1 MRTSLFAG
9 FVAAS
14 VVLASVN
21 VAPAVAQTTPADP
34 AATNASQDTKNAQDP
49 EGTDKTDSAETKD
62 GAAKEG
68 TDPADAVTAL
78 KDTRDAFR
86 ELSAATGAGE
96 NGEGSSLEALDRDPE
111 NDPLYIDPEK
121 NPLKK
126 VSSSEMFLSVT
137 GKPAEGEEPD
147 VAQAWAANSSIPDTA
162 NPVELWKQEAQGSA
176 MMSSGLF
183 NGDFAQSSAGS
194 SQATSVLLPVIFGV
208 MVIGQ
213 IIELIMRGVR
223 MASR

>member
-1 MRTSLFAG
+1 MVKIPAMRTSLLAG

-34 AATNASQDTKNAQDP
+34 AATNASQDP
-49 EGTDKTDSAETKD
+49 DSAETKD

-137 GKPAEGEEPD
+137 GEPAEGEEPD

-183 NGDFAQSSAGS
+183 TGDFAQSSAGS